1 MSSFSLFLLWF
12 HAFAFSLDF
21 YSFPFQVKIIL
32 IRIIIILLLSYVV
45 FLFLSYFYS
54 YYFLIN
60 SLFSLDCFKIEVSTE
75 ERKSLCRQNQK
86 YMIVHILVNSLY
98 LQEKLSQNKR
108 RAFFSFE
115 GSIYSSQKFIIFF
128 YFFNLVQK
136 F

>member
-12 HAFAFSLDF
+12 HVFAFFLDF
-21 YSFPFQVKIIL
+21 YSLSFQAQIIL
-32 IRIIIILLLSYVV
+32 IRITIILLLSYIV

-60 SLFSLDCFKIEVSTE
+60 SLFTLDCIKIYVSTE
-75 ERKSLCRQNQK
+75 ERKGLCRQNQK
-86 YMIVHILVNSLY
+86 YMIVHILVSSLY
-98 LQEKLSQNKR
+98 LQEKLSQNKK